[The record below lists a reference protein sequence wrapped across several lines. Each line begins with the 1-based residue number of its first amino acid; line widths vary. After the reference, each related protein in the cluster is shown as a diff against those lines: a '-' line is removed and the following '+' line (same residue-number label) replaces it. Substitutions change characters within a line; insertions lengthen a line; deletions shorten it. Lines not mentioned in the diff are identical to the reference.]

1 MDKRRGKAAARG
13 PTCRTS
19 WITSIPLRDAT
30 GAGSNRPRLAEC
42 ARRPGP
48 HLSFLRLSPIPRRR
62 AARPRAVVAAGQT
75 IRAQLLPYPT
85 VHVIFIGFLLVWRHS
100 LSRREHIRAEKQG
113 PVSTARSSAQRFR
126 PRQHV
131 QTVPV
136 VYKQAAVG
144 ANLRIRNFN
153 PGRSASA
160 GSLTGPKL
168 IGCVVGSGS
177 NPRLRTGFRNASG

>member
-1 MDKRRGKAAARG
+1 MLL
-13 PTCRTS
+13 P
-19 WITSIPLRDAT
+19 
-30 GAGSNRPRLAEC
+30 
-42 ARRPGP
+42 P
-48 HLSFLRLSPIPRRR
+48 HKLFAP
-62 AARPRAVVAAGQT
+62 
-75 IRAQLLPYPT
+75 QLLPCPPD
-85 VHVIFIGFLLVWRHS
+85 HVIFIGFLLVWRHS

-153 PGRSASA
+153 PGRSASV

-177 NPRLRTGFRNASG
+177 YLQGCALGSGMLRVKLE